1 MRRRT
6 RPWATTRLE
15 KGWGVMANFI
25 WYELL
30 TDDAVAAQDFYAG
43 LIGWQVGDS
52 GMPGIDYRILAT
64 GEGEAIGGLMQRPP
78 GSPGGPV
85 WLGYL
90 PVVDV
95 DESVD
100 AIVEDGGQVL
110 MPAWTADG
118 VGRMALVTDPLGAPF
133 YIMAPEGD
141 QPSRA
146 FVEHGT
152 GEATGH
158 VVWNERIASDPDR
171 ALAFF
176 GRHFGWVHQGG
187 MPMGELGEYRFIA
200 DGPVMLGALMGCPPG
215 GAPGWRF
222 YFAVADI
229 DAAAA
234 RVTELGG
241 IIEYGPV
248 EIPGGD
254 YSMSAVD
261 PQGARFG
268 LVGRR
273 K

>member
-1 MRRRT
+1 MST
-6 RPWATTRLE
+6 R
-15 KGWGVMANFI
+15 
-25 WYELL
+25 
-30 TDDAVAAQDFYAG
+30 
-43 LIGWQVGDS
+43 
-52 GMPGIDYRILAT
+52 
-64 GEGEAIGGLMQRPP
+64 
-78 GSPGGPV
+78 
-85 WLGYL
+85 
-90 PVVDV
+90 
-95 DESVD
+95 SVE

-110 MPAWTADG
+110 MPAWTMVG

-133 YIMAPEGD
+133 YLMAAESD

-200 DGPVMLGALMGCPPG
+200 DGPVMLGALMDCPPG
-215 GAPGWRF
+215 GTPGWRF

-241 IIEYGPV
+241 TIEYGPV

-254 YSMSAVD
+254 FSMSAVD

>member
-6 RPWATTRLE
+6 RPWAMTRLE

-268 LVGRR
+268 LIGRR

>member
-1 MRRRT
+1 
-6 RPWATTRLE
+6 
-15 KGWGVMANFI
+15 MANFI
-25 WYELL
+25 WYELR

-234 RVTELGG
+234 RVTGLGG

>member
-1 MRRRT
+1 
-6 RPWATTRLE
+6 
-15 KGWGVMANFI
+15 MANFI

-30 TDDAVAAQDFYAG
+30 ADDIVAAQDFYTHV
-43 LIGWQVGDS
+43 IGWQVGDS
-52 GMPGIDYRILAT
+52 GIDGIDYRIFAT
-64 GEGEAIGGLMQRPP
+64 PEGEAIGGLMQRPE

-85 WLGYL
+85 WFGYL

-95 DESVD
+95 DESLG

-110 MPAWTADG
+110 MPAWTMEG

-133 YIMAPEGD
+133 YLMAAENGD

-152 GEATGH
+152 GPAIGH

-176 GRHFGWVHQGG
+176 GRHFGWSHQGG
-187 MPMGELGEYRFIA
+187 IPMGELGEYRFLA

-215 GAPGWRF
+215 GTPGWRF
-222 YFAVADI
+222 YFAVEDI

-241 IIEYGPV
+241 TIEYGPV
-248 EIPGGD
+248 EMPGGD
-254 YSMSAVD
+254 YSMSVLD

-268 LVGRR
+268 LVGPR